1 MTNLAIG
8 IGGVL
13 IVLGLGAYLGS
24 ESRSFTALIPAFLG
38 ALYLAAG
45 LLARQAKWHKHAM
58 HAAAVIALLGF
69 FGTLSGVTAL
79 PQLFAGTAERPLAV
93 LVQSVTAV
101 LSLIFLIFAIRSF
114 VAARQQRKAA

>member
-24 ESRSFTALIPAFLG
+24 ETRSVTALIPAFLG
-38 ALYLAAG
+38 ILYLAAG
-45 LLARQAKWHKHAM
+45 FLSRQPKWHKHAM
-58 HAAAVIALLGF
+58 HGAAVIALLGL
-69 FGTLSGVTAL
+69 FGSFSGLLQL
-79 PQLFAGTAERPLAV
+79 PQLFAGTAALPMAV
-93 LVQSVTAV
+93 LAQSVTAI

-114 VAARQQRKAA
+114 ITARQQRKTA

>member
-24 ESRSFTALIPAFLG
+24 ETRSVTALIPAFLG
-38 ALYLAAG
+38 ILYLVAG
-45 LLARQAKWHKHAM
+45 ILSRQTKWHKHAM
-58 HAAAVIALLGF
+58 HAAAVVALLGL
-69 FGTLSGVTAL
+69 FGSFSGLLAL
-79 PQLFAGTAERPLAV
+79 PQLFAGTAALPMAV
-93 LVQSVTAV
+93 LAQSVTAI

-114 VAARQQRKAA
+114 ITARQQRKTA